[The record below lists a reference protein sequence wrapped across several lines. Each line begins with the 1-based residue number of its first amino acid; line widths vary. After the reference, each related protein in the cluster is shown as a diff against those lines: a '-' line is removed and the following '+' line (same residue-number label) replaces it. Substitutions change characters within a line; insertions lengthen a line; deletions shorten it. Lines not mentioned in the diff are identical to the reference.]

1 MRYSAGVHIVSP
13 STRKSD
19 CVDLLRKKKQM
30 ETGAASRKYARADFV
45 ALIEKKRLAGGQHG
59 RMTNQR
65 L

>member
-1 MRYSAGVHIVSP
+1 
-13 STRKSD
+13 
-19 CVDLLRKKKQM
+19 M

-59 RMTNQR
+59 RMTKQR